1 LWIILIV
8 PAFMDFMT
16 DSEDV
21 CVRNTIFG
29 TLELEKAYKLGFEE
43 SVHKVL
49 NFIKNTDIP
58 DTE

>member
-1 LWIILIV
+1 
-8 PAFMDFMT
+8 MDFLT

-21 CVRNTIFG
+21 CVRNTILG

-43 SVHKVL
+43 SVHEVL